1 MVHPELNGLDRRA
14 VAERIRALV
23 SNTDSLASIAARLGV
38 PLNVLAAAIDDTV
51 PYPTLE
57 LLDAIVR
64 VFGVD
69 PSWLVTGR
77 YDSATHRRSLEDQ
90 AGQAESALHDV
101 LRTRTTPTSMPVATD
116 NEARARPDEGDHRDS
131 HAERKP

>member
-1 MVHPELNGLDRRA
+1 MLHPELHGLDRHG

-23 SNTDSLASIAARLGV
+23 SSGDSLASVAARLGV
-38 PLNVLAAAIDDTV
+38 ATNVLATAIDDAV
-51 PYPTLE
+51 PYPTVA

-77 YDSATHRRSLEDQ
+77 YDSATHRRALEDEDGD
-90 AGQAESALHDV
+90 AVGALHDV
-101 LRTRTTPTSMPVATD
+101 LRTQSTPTSIPIVV
-116 NEARARPDEGDHRDS
+116 
-131 HAERKP
+131 EREPRR

>member
-1 MVHPELNGLDRRA
+1 MLHPELNGLDRRA

-23 SNTDSLASIAARLGV
+23 SNTDSLASVAARLDV
-38 PLNVLAAAIDDTV
+38 SPNVLATAIDDAV

-69 PSWLVTGR
+69 PSWLVTGQ
-77 YDSATHRRSLEDQ
+77 YDSATHRRALEDED
-90 AGQAESALHDV
+90 GDGGRALHDV
-101 LRTRTTPTSMPVATD
+101 LRTRVTPTSIPIVV
-116 NEARARPDEGDHRDS
+116 
-131 HAERKP
+131 EREPRR